1 MCERDKVFAEN
12 KKNSIISLTKAKS
25 VSENLIQINS
35 AKHRRGRFS
44 SVSSMI
50 DEEDFEI
57 IKGELLDLNIVMEE
71 NKSISTRRSTSFIF
85 GVNDNVKGL
94 VRVLEI
100 FEKFEVSVIHIETR
114 KSLKNKSKF
123 EIFIDVD
130 CKKDEIKSLI
140 KCLEQNVDNDFH
152 VQEVDMISSNPNG
165 IKCDSADRPNNE
177 SLDQNQIQIKAKKR
191 AMTVDN
197 LPWFP
202 KYIKDLDKI
211 SNRVIMYGSELD
223 ADHPGFKDE
232 LYRKRRNQFSEIA
245 YSYKH
250 GNPIPKIEYT
260 KDEITTWGN
269 VYRELTKLYP
279 THACREFL
287 ENLPLLQK
295 YCGYREDNIPQ
306 LEEVSQFLKNRSG
319 FTLRPVAGYLSSRD
333 FLAGL
338 AFRVFHCTQYIR
350 HPSDPFYTPEP
361 DCCHELMGHVP
372 LLADSSFAQ
381 FSQEIGLA
389 SLGASEEE
397 VQKLATCYFFTIEF
411 GLCHQDGEL
420 RAYGA
425 GLLSSIGELK
435 HALSTESN
443 IQKFDPKL
451 VMEQECLVTTFQNAY
466 FYTPSFEDA
475 KDKMRDFAKT
485 IKKPFD
491 VHYNPYTQM
500 IEILD
505 STDSVTSVIENIKG
519 ELATITN
526 ALKKLNIYWYGSHRS
541 EADQSI

>member
-1 MCERDKVFAEN
+1 MSDREKEKVSN
-12 KKNSIISLTKAKS
+12 KRNSIISLTKAKS
-25 VSENLIQINS
+25 VGESSIQINT
-35 AKHRRGRFS
+35 AKTRRGRFS

-57 IKGELLDLNIVMEE
+57 IKGELFDLNIVMEE
-71 NKSISTRRSTSFIF
+71 NKTISTRRSTSFIF

-100 FEKFEVSVIHIETR
+100 FEKFRVSVIHIETR

-130 CKKDEIKSLI
+130 CRKDEIKSLI
-140 KCLEQNVDNDFH
+140 ECLQQKIDDDFH
-152 VQEVDMISSNPNG
+152 VQEVDMISSNING
-165 IKCDSADRPNNE
+165 IRIDTFDLAASE
-177 SLDQNQIQIKAKKR
+177 IGEQNIQLKNKKPG
-191 AMTVDN
+191 MTVDN

-232 LYRKRRNQFSEIA
+232 VYRLRRNQFSEIA

-260 KDEITTWGN
+260 NEEIKTWGN

-287 ENLPLLQK
+287 QNLPLLQK

-306 LEEVSQFLKNRSG
+306 LEDVSQFLKSRSG

-389 SLGASEEE
+389 SLGASEDE
-397 VQKLATCYFFTIEF
+397 VQRLATCYFFTIEF

-435 HALSTESN
+435 HALSNESN
-443 IQKFDPKL
+443 IQKFDPKT

-466 FYTPSFEDA
+466 FFTTSFEDA
-475 KDKMRDFAKT
+475 KDKMREFAKT

-500 IEILD
+500 IETLD
-505 STDSVTSVIENIKG
+505 STDSLTNVIDNIKG

-526 ALKKLNIYWYGSHRS
+526 ALRKFNIFWHGTQMAQINNSN
-541 EADQSI
+541 

>member
-1 MCERDKVFAEN
+1 MTEN
-12 KKNSIISLTKAKS
+12 KRNSITSLTKAKS
-25 VSENLIQINS
+25 VGDSSVLIGS

-57 IKGELLDLNIVMEE
+57 IKGEQFDLNVLMEE
-71 NKSISTRRSTSFIF
+71 NKTLSTRRSTSFIF

-100 FEKFEVSVIHIETR
+100 FEKFDVCVIHIETR

-130 CKKDEIKSLI
+130 CRKNEIRNLI
-140 KCLEQNVDNDFH
+140 ECLEQQIDSDFH
-152 VQEVDMISSNPNG
+152 VQEVDVISTEVDK
-165 IKCDSADRPNNE
+165 IKPEVLDPPLKQEADPSS
-177 SLDQNQIQIKAKKR
+177 SLKSKTKKSEI
-191 AMTVDN
+191 TVGN

-202 KYIKDLDKI
+202 KTIRDLDKI

-232 LYRKRRNQFSEIA
+232 TYRIRRNQFSEIA
-245 YSYKH
+245 YAYKH

-260 KDEITTWGN
+260 KDEIETWGN

-295 YCGYREDNIPQ
+295 YCGYREDNVPQ
-306 LEEVSQFLKNRSG
+306 LEDVSQFLKNRSG
-319 FTLRPVAGYLSSRD
+319 FMLRPVAGYLSSRD

-338 AFRVFHCTQYIR
+338 AFRVFHCTQYVR

-372 LLADSSFAQ
+372 LLADPSFAQ

-411 GLCHQDGEL
+411 GLCHQNGEL

-435 HALSTESN
+435 HALSNESN
-443 IQKFDPKL
+443 IQKFDPKV
-451 VMEQECLVTTFQNAY
+451 VMEQECLVTTFQNSY
-466 FYTPSFEDA
+466 FYTPSFDDA
-475 KDKMRDFAKT
+475 KDKMREFAKT

-491 VHYNPYTQM
+491 VHYNPYTQS

-505 STDSVTSVIENIKG
+505 STDSLTNVIDSIKG

-526 ALKKLNIYWYGSHRS
+526 ALKKLNIFWHESVS
-541 EADQSI
+541 VEN